1 MRKISRTF
9 SLSQEILEYLE
20 NLANVQDR
28 SVSYILEKIVEYK
41 IAEESISL
49 EKLEKAESEEI

>member
-1 MRKISRTF
+1 MRKTSRTF
-9 SLSQEILEYLE
+9 SLSQEALGYLE
-20 NLANVQDR
+20 SLAKQQDR